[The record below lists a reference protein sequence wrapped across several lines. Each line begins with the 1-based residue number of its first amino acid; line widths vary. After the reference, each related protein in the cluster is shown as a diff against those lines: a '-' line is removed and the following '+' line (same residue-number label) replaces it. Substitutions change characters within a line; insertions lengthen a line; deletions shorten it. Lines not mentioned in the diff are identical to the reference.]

1 MNDIERYAK
10 ERSERDE
17 AFREAWRNSEPEY
30 EIMRLIVEG
39 RQECGLSQQEVAERC
54 GMKQSNVSR
63 LETGGGNPTVS
74 TLQKL
79 ARCFGKQLEIRFVDP
94 VGPTEALPS

>member
-1 MNDIERYAK
+1 MDDIERYAQ
-10 ERSERDE
+10 ERAKRDT
-17 AFREAWRNSEPEY
+17 AFKEAWQNSEPEY

-39 RQECGLSQQEVAERC
+39 RQECGLSQREVAERC

-79 ARCFGKQLEIRFVDP
+79 AHCFGKKLEIRFVDTAAP
-94 VGPTEALPS
+94 L